1 MKVFVVTKKNLII
14 AAITA
19 ALLIIAALISIIS
32 SKEAIPSENNT
43 PTLNI
48 NSSGMPDVAEYEVSV
63 FAGLM
68 KELPVYNVDRRDKK
82 IALTID
88 AAWADDKTEFILS
101 TLNKYGVKAT
111 FFLCGFWAEE
121 YPEMVKAID
130 DAGHQIGNHSSTH
143 PHMNQLGVEQIK
155 KELNDYDDLIESI
168 IGKRTTIFRAPFG
181 EYNDVVIKTV
191 RDAGYEVIQWNI
203 DTIDWKEERSA
214 ETILNWVL
222 PKLKPGSIILCHNNG
237 FKIEQYLP
245 TLIETALA
253 EGYEFVT
260 IDDLLLD
267 GSTVIDVNGVQK
279 SAE

>member
-14 AAITA
+14 AAVTA
-19 ALLIIAALISIIS
+19 ALLIIAAIISIIS
-32 SKEAIPSENNT
+32 SKETLPSGSEM
-43 PTLNI
+43 PTQDA
-48 NSSGMPDVAEYEVSV
+48 NSSGMPDIAEYEVSV

-68 KELPVYNVDRRDKK
+68 KELPVYNVDRKDKR

-101 TLNKYGVKAT
+101 TLDKYGIKAT

-121 YPEMVKAID
+121 YPEMVKAIN

-143 PHMNQLGVEQIK
+143 PHMNQLSIEQIR

-168 IGKRTTIFRAPFG
+168 IGKRTTVFRAPFG

-191 RDAGYEVIQWNI
+191 REAGYEVIQWNI

-260 IDDLLLD
+260 IDELLLD
-267 GSTVIDVNGVQK
+267 GSTIIDVNGVQK
-279 SAE
+279 SAQ

>member
-1 MKVFVVTKKNLII
+1 MKVFVVTKKNLVI
-14 AAITA
+14 AAVTA
-19 ALLIIAALISIIS
+19 ALLIIAAIISIIS
-32 SKEAIPSENNT
+32 SKETLPSESDV
-43 PTLNI
+43 PTQGA
-48 NSSGMPDVAEYEVSV
+48 NSSGMPEIAEYEVSV

-68 KELPVYNVDRRDKK
+68 KELPVYNVDREDKK

-101 TLNKYGVKAT
+101 TLDKYGIKAT

-121 YPEMVKAID
+121 YPEMVKAIN

-143 PHMNQLGVEQIK
+143 PHMNQLSVEQIR
-155 KELNDYDDLIESI
+155 KELNDYDNLIESI
-168 IGKRTTIFRAPFG
+168 IGKRTTVFRAPFG

-260 IDDLLLD
+260 IDELLLD
-267 GSTVIDVNGVQK
+267 GTTIIDVNGVQK
-279 SAE
+279 SAQ